1 MKRLIFPNVSLYRN
15 TLIPRMI
22 FWQGKTEETQNTLVW
37 PGMVANSNASFR
49 QWTTNWKSDVKHFGK
64 IWWVTG
70 WLLRVHSRTW
80 LMTSHFS
87 VIVLDEGQ
95 SYREQNCSALQT
107 TQQPWIFEDV
117 GFKESFHRQNS
128 HSMMLIEY
136 ICHLLS
142 VFCVYWNKIQI
153 RFYSKKSFEDKN
165 KCR

>member
-95 SYREQNCSALQT
+95 LRVT
-107 TQQPWIFEDV
+107 
-117 GFKESFHRQNS
+117 ES
-128 HSMMLIEY
+128 
-136 ICHLLS
+136 
-142 VFCVYWNKIQI
+142 KIAVHCK
-153 RFYSKKSFEDKN
+153 RRSNHESLRMWDLRNPFTGKTHTVW
-165 KCR
+165 C